1 LNTNGQTTKRWIRTI
16 CRVSI
21 PALGLG
27 TALAFSAPASAQTT
41 PVSAQT
47 ALVAAENAQTVT
59 AMQGGN
65 GGNGGSGGNGGAGGN
80 NNSGMSPLKNILLAR
95 AGWISRVKNY
105 ATKLESVI

>member
-59 AMQGGN
+59 QYGPGPGGGN
-65 GGNGGSGGNGGAGGN
+65 GGDGGNGGNGGAGGN
-80 NNSGMSPLKNILLAR
+80 SGD
-95 AGWISRVKNY
+95 
-105 ATKLESVI
+105 